1 MVVGALLV
9 WFLGL
14 TVQCVFVMVVSQDDR
29 ARAYTMEAFFTFTQ
43 QRIYKMAG
51 GRVIDNRVR
60 KIGPIVACE
69 GVTRVRPPLH
79 IFANRCN
86 QSVEFF
92 E

>member
-43 QRIYKMAG
+43 QRIYKMAAS
-51 GRVIDNRVR
+51 RLM
-60 KIGPIVACE
+60 C
-69 GVTRVRPPLH
+69 
-79 IFANRCN
+79 C
-86 QSVEFF
+86 
-92 E
+92 

>member
-43 QRIYKMAG
+43 QRIYKMANLA
-51 GRVIDNRVR
+51 VTWAALKSPCVR
-60 KIGPIVACE
+60 LGSEASGECS
-69 GVTRVRPPLH
+69 PLH
-79 IFANRCN
+79 IFANRWL
-86 QSVEFF
+86 Q
-92 E
+92 